1 MTGAVRRGIRGY
13 KRYKKRVRIM
23 KFLALFVIC
32 IVVALGVKKTVAYY
46 GGARIDLTVNEAELL
61 QGEKM
66 PELTATVTMDG
77 NEKCVLNKEEKYTIQ
92 ELVDDLKAGKGYTI
106 QTDADADVE
115 GDYTAEIKLDKDFQK
130 KLDEEWN
137 GSVDLELVSGS
148 VHVKNPVGDWD
159 GTKFKRYDG
168 SYVKEEFVKSLGKK
182 YYFDANGEM
191 VTGLQVIGDSTYFF
205 DEEGKM
211 QTKCWQKVENDRYYF
226 GKNGKAVS
234 GWNTIKKNEYFFHQ
248 DGKLATGDVYIGMAL
263 YTFDDDGKFVSKK
276 KIDVD
281 PDKPMVALTFDDGPG
296 ARTGELL
303 EALEKH
309 DAHATFFMVGTNI
322 PRYKDEIKKMKKI
335 GCELGNHS
343 LDHADLSKL
352 DAKGVKKEVN
362 TTNELLEDIVD
373 SGATV
378 LRPPYGAISQTL
390 KKHAGLP
397 LILWNIDT
405 LDWKTR
411 NAEKTIETVMENVKD
426 GDIILMHDIH
436 TESVDAAI
444 ELIPMLE
451 EEGYQ
456 LVTVS
461 EMAAAKG
468 IKMEKGGKYTDF

>member
-1 MTGAVRRGIRGY
+1 MTGEVRRGIRGY

-23 KFLALFVIC
+23 KFLALFIIC
-32 IVVALGVKKTVAYY
+32 VVVALGVKKTVAYY
-46 GGARIDLTVNEAELL
+46 GGTRINLTVQEVEIL
-61 QGEKM
+61 QGETL
-66 PELTATVTMDG
+66 PELKVTVTLDG
-77 NEKCVLNKEEKYTIQ
+77 NEKCLLNKEEKYTVQ
-92 ELVDDLKAGKGYTI
+92 DLVDDLKFGKGYSI
-106 QTDADADVE
+106 QTDADSEVE
-115 GDYTAEIKLDKDFQK
+115 GEYTAAIQLDKAFEK
-130 KLDEEWN
+130 KLEEEWG
-137 GSVDLELVSGS
+137 GSVELELVPGM

-159 GTKFKRYDG
+159 GNKFQRYDG
-168 SYVKEEFVKSLGKK
+168 SYVKDEFVKSLGDK
-182 YYFDANGEM
+182 YYFDSNGEM
-191 VTGLQVIGDSTYFF
+191 VTGLQVIKEATYYF
-205 DEEGKM
+205 DKEGRM
-211 QTKCWQKVENDRYYF
+211 QTKCWQDVEDSRYYF

-234 GWNTIKKNEYFFHQ
+234 GWNTIKKQDYYFHQ

-263 YTFDDDGKFVSKK
+263 YTFDDDGTLISKK

-281 PDKPMVALTFDDGPG
+281 PEKPMVALTFDDGPG
-296 ARTGELL
+296 ARTEELL
-303 EALEKH
+303 DAWEKN

-322 PRYKDEIKKMKKI
+322 PRYKGTIKKMKKI

-343 LDHADLSKL
+343 YDHANLSKL
-352 DAKGVKKEVN
+352 DAKGVKKEVK
-362 TTNELLEDIVD
+362 TTNELLKDIVG

-378 LRPPYGAISQTL
+378 LRPPYGAISQTVREN
-390 KKHAGLP
+390 AGLP

-411 NAEKTIETVMENVKD
+411 NAEKTIKNVMENVKD

-468 IKMEKGGKYTDF
+468 IKMEKGEKYTDF

>member
-1 MTGAVRRGIRGY
+1 MTGAVKRGIRGY

-32 IVVALGVKKTVAYY
+32 IAVAVGVKKTVAYY
-46 GGARIDLTVNEAELL
+46 GGARIQLAVNEAELL
-61 QGEKM
+61 EGEKL
-66 PELTATVTMDG
+66 PELKATVTVDG

-92 ELVDDLKAGKGYTI
+92 DLVADLEAGEGYTI
-106 QTDADADVE
+106 QTDADPEVE
-115 GDYTAEIKLDKDFQK
+115 GEYTATVQLDENFQK
-130 KLDEEWN
+130 KLTEEWN
-137 GSVDLELVSGS
+137 GSVELKLVPGD
-148 VHVKNPVGDWD
+148 VHVKNPVGEWD
-159 GTKFKRYDG
+159 GNKFQRYDG

-182 YYFDANGEM
+182 YYFDADGEK
-191 VTGLQVIGDSTYFF
+191 VTGLQVIKGATYFF
-205 DEEGKM
+205 DKDGKM
-211 QTKCWQKVENDRYYF
+211 QTKCWQDVESDRYYF

-234 GWNTIKKNEYFFHQ
+234 GWNTIKKKEYYFHQ

-263 YTFDDDGKFVSKK
+263 YTFDDDGTFISKK

-296 ARTGELL
+296 ARTSELL
-303 EALEKH
+303 DVLEKH

-322 PRYKDEIKKMKKI
+322 PRYEDTIKKMKKI

-343 LDHADLSKL
+343 YDHANLSKL
-352 DAKGVKKEVN
+352 DAKGVKKEVK
-362 TTNELLEDIVD
+362 TTNKLLKDIVG

-378 LRPPYGAISQTL
+378 LRPPYGAISQTVRENV
-390 KKHAGLP
+390 GLP
-397 LILWNIDT
+397 MILWNIDT

-411 NAEKTIETVMENVKD
+411 NAEKTIENVMENVKD

-468 IKMEKGGKYTDF
+468 IKMEKGEKYTDF